1 MGKPKILIKNLY
13 EIVQSEK
20 FDCVKWTDD
29 GRAFIFVNPEE
40 FQNSIMPEYF
50 YSTQIKSLYR
60 QLNSYGFKM
69 RSLEMNQKMFSH
81 KWFIKGNISSLYKIE
96 RQKSRSNAYLDKD
109 KDYSIVLM
117 REEMKQLK
125 EELETLQIQQNS
137 ILKQIRIHSIIQ
149 TYICKNI
156 KKICEEQ
163 KKFNL
168 EREQERKLVMYF
180 TSMFEIF
187 KGFQFEI
194 ASKIILELQDIGG
207 PLTPSFSP
215 MIFPYK

>member
-13 EIVQSEK
+13 EILQSEK
-20 FDCVKWTDD
+20 FDCIRWTDN
-29 GRAFIFVNPEE
+29 GRAFIIVDPEE
-40 FQNSIMPEYF
+40 FQKSIMPEYF

-69 RSLEMNQKMFSH
+69 RSLKINQKMFSH
-81 KWFIKGNISSLYKIE
+81 KWFIQGNISSLYKVE
-96 RQKSRSNAYLDKD
+96 RQRTRSIAHLDKE
-109 KDYSIVLM
+109 KDSIAIM

-156 KKICEEQ
+156 KKICDEQ

-168 EREQERKLVMYF
+168 EREQETKLVVYF

-194 ASKIILELQDIGG
+194 ASNIILQLKDIGG
-207 PLTPSFSP
+207 PQTPSFSP
-215 MIFPYK
+215 MIFPYV

>member
-13 EIVQSEK
+13 EILQSGK
-20 FDCVKWTDD
+20 FNCIRWTNN
-29 GRAFIFVNPEE
+29 GRAFIIIDPDE

-69 RSLEMNQKMFSH
+69 KSLEFNQKMFSH
-81 KWFIKGNISSLYKIE
+81 KWFIKGNISSLYKVE
-96 RQKSRSNAYLDKD
+96 RQRKKKIAHLDKE
-109 KDYSIVLM
+109 KDSITIIK
-117 REEMKQLK
+117 EEMKQLK
-125 EELETLQIQQNS
+125 EELETLQSQQNS

-149 TYICKNI
+149 TNICKNI
-156 KKICEEQ
+156 KKICDEQ

-168 EREQERKLVMYF
+168 EREQERRLVIYF
-180 TSMFEIF
+180 TSMFQIF

-194 ASKIILELQDIGG
+194 ASNIIRELKDIGG
-207 PLTPSFSP
+207 PQTPSFSP
-215 MIFPYK
+215 MIFPYM

>member
-13 EIVQSEK
+13 EILQSKK
-20 FDCVKWTDD
+20 FDCIRWTDN
-29 GRAFIFVNPEE
+29 GRAFIIIDPEE
-40 FQNSIMPEYF
+40 FQKSIMPEYF

-69 RSLEMNQKMFSH
+69 RSLEINQKMFSH
-81 KWFIKGNISSLYKIE
+81 KWFIQGNISSLYKVE
-96 RQKSRSNAYLDKD
+96 RQRTRSIAHLDKE
-109 KDYSIVLM
+109 KDSIVII

-125 EELETLQIQQNS
+125 EELETLQSQQNS

-156 KKICEEQ
+156 KKICDEQ

-168 EREQERKLVMYF
+168 EREQERRLVIYF

-194 ASKIILELQDIGG
+194 ASQIITELKDIGG
-207 PLTPSFSP
+207 PQTPQFSP
-215 MIFPYK
+215 MIFPYM

>member
-13 EIVQSEK
+13 EILQSEK
-20 FDCVKWTDD
+20 FDCIRWTDN
-29 GRAFIFVNPEE
+29 GRAFIIVDPEE
-40 FQNSIMPEYF
+40 FQKSIMPEYF

-69 RSLEMNQKMFSH
+69 RSLKNNQKMFSH
-81 KWFIKGNISSLYKIE
+81 KWFIQGNISSLYKVE
-96 RQKSRSNAYLDKD
+96 RQRTRSIAHLDKE
-109 KDYSIVLM
+109 KDSIVIM

-125 EELETLQIQQNS
+125 EELETLQSQQNS

-156 KKICEEQ
+156 KKICDEQ
-163 KKFNL
+163 KKINM
-168 EREQERKLVMYF
+168 EREQETKLVVYF

-194 ASKIILELQDIGG
+194 ASNIILQLKDIGG
-207 PLTPSFSP
+207 PQTPSFSP
-215 MIFPYK
+215 MIFPYM

>member
-13 EIVQSEK
+13 EILQSDK
-20 FDCVKWTDD
+20 FDCVRWTVD
-29 GRAFIFVNPEE
+29 GRAFIIVDPEE

-69 RSLEMNQKMFSH
+69 RSLEMNQKQFSH
-81 KWFIKGNISSLYKIE
+81 KWFIKGNKSSLSKVE
-96 RQKSRSNAYLDKD
+96 RKRRQSIAHLDKE
-109 KDYSIVLM
+109 KDSIIIM

-125 EELETLQIQQNS
+125 EELETLQSQQNS

-156 KKICEEQ
+156 KKICDEQ
-163 KKFNL
+163 KKYNL
-168 EREQERKLVMYF
+168 EREQERRLVLYF
-180 TSMFEIF
+180 TSMFQIF
-187 KGFQFEI
+187 KGFHFEI
-194 ASKIILELQDIGG
+194 ASNIIRELKDIGG
-207 PLTPSFSP
+207 PQTPSFSP
-215 MIFPYK
+215 MIFPFM

>member
-13 EIVQSEK
+13 EILQSEK
-20 FDCVKWTDD
+20 FDCIRWTDN
-29 GRAFIFVNPEE
+29 GRAFIIVDPEE
-40 FQNSIMPEYF
+40 FQKSIMPEYF

-69 RSLEMNQKMFSH
+69 RSLEINQKMFSH
-81 KWFIKGNISSLYKIE
+81 KWFIQGNISSLYKVE
-96 RQKSRSNAYLDKD
+96 RQRTKSIAHLDKE
-109 KDYSIVLM
+109 KDSIVIM

-125 EELETLQIQQNS
+125 EELETLQSQQNS

-156 KKICEEQ
+156 KKICDEQ

-168 EREQERKLVMYF
+168 EREQETRLVIYF

-194 ASKIILELQDIGG
+194 ASNIILQLKDIGG
-207 PLTPSFSP
+207 PQTPSFSP
-215 MIFPYK
+215 MIFPYM